1 MTHWIWYVTLLAVV
15 LPVPLL
21 GFLASGFADR
31 PIFALWGLGLALLY
45 ALLLRRGFSA
55 RWGGWVTAGRCLLLL
70 AFGAAT
76 WARLVQRYGEELDL
90 GLRGVLPSLDLALLA
105 QVRPAVLGVTALAV
119 AGALAILIGHGF
131 QWVKR

>member
-1 MTHWIWYVTLLAVV
+1 MTHWLWYVTLLLVV
-15 LPVPLL
+15 LPVLLL

-31 PIFALWGLGLALLY
+31 PVFAVWGIGVALLY

-76 WARLVQRYGEELDL
+76 WARLVLLYGEELDL
-90 GLRGVLPSLDLALLA
+90 GLRGVVPSMDLAAVARPQSAFLA
-105 QVRPAVLGVTALAV
+105 VTAFAV
-119 AGALAILIGHGF
+119 AGALSILIGHGF